1 MAEHGLVE
9 EAEELVRELQQAQ
22 SHEERLAL
30 LSRGMAVTHRIVG
43 ELERRVEA
51 GEAEPEDV
59 ARVKAISAHFEAG
72 AREFAALLRHELQ
85 DDQPAE

>member
-9 EAEELVRELQQAQ
+9 EAEELVRELQRAQATRSGWQ
-22 SHEERLAL
+22 LP
-30 LSRGMAVTHRIVG
+30 SRGMAVTQRIVG

-59 ARVKAISAHFEAG
+59 ARVKTISAHFEAG

-85 DDQPAE
+85 EDQAAE